1 MRVDALT
8 PSPMIVATSPQ
19 AGRAGLA
26 ALMMAIRNCL
36 SAASSHV
43 IFGLSQTPEG
53 MMDLVRC
60 NEGRR
65 IGCNVQKR
73 WRWRGARLSE
83 VKARF
88 QRCSAYPTTL
98 VVKPSPI
105 IAATS
110 ANFGRDGPAALIMAI
125 KSFRSVASSQVTF
138 ATTACPFG
146 MLNVLRRYMVELEGS
161 CLFDGVRGS

>member
-1 MRVDALT
+1 MDALT

-53 MMDLVRC
+53 MMDLVDEGQVELSDLVRC

-65 IGCNVQKR
+65 FGCNVQKR
-73 WRWRGARLSE
+73 WR
-83 VKARF
+83 
-88 QRCSAYPTTL
+88 
-98 VVKPSPI
+98 
-105 IAATS
+105 
-110 ANFGRDGPAALIMAI
+110 
-125 KSFRSVASSQVTF
+125 
-138 ATTACPFG
+138 
-146 MLNVLRRYMVELEGS
+146 
-161 CLFDGVRGS
+161 